1 MKRFLSILVPIALYG
16 MSSDAYAALSCK
28 EIVELNSYNTKSDI
42 IIKMMKSNPVGFGQG
57 ELDCL
62 KRNNVPADII
72 AAGEEIVSQNAGPA
86 PSEMNEGGSELE
98 AVEEDSDSGRVF
110 EDENSPEKIMVA
122 RNNLKSNKPAN
133 ASYMFF
139 ELLTNNEYPE
149 YTTEINF
156 YMAKSLEKLKLY
168 QSSYDYYT
176 KVVKAG
182 PKSQY
187 FNLALPRLVRLSQIT
202 GDELILKRV
211 AEVLPPQNFPRK
223 AKNHLFYLLGVKN
236 FEDMQINEARSNF
249 NKVTSRSLLALKAE
263 FYLGVL
269 SISKKDPRR
278 DPKAYAEASRA
289 FRSVY
294 EERVEPQDE
303 REAQQINKI
312 KDLALLNDASIYYS
326 LQRFSDASK
335 LYQGLDRE
343 SVYWP
348 ESLFRDAWA
357 NFWMENLDV
366 TLGKI
371 LTVESPYFKD
381 NQFIPETEI
390 LKALTYLKF
399 CDFNRVE
406 DIVTNFR
413 AQYDPIHTELKT
425 VLEEYQS
432 KEARAGADQLW
443 DFYFDGDEPRETKL
457 PKALFSRVLNN
468 QDLAN
473 AAYNIK
479 LMREEYERINLQRP
493 QWKDTVGVSLQKELE
508 NSILKN
514 KKLAG
519 LLLLKAF
526 KQQDDMILNLL
537 NQTEFIEID
546 VKDKKGQKL
555 IELAN
560 NVSAIDFNQKFN
572 VDFATSAAVIYW
584 PFNKEFWAD
593 ELGYYSIL
601 PDNACSQ

>member
-1 MKRFLSILVPIALYG
+1 MKRFLSILAPLALYG

-28 EIVELNSYNTKSDI
+28 EIVELNSYNTKSEI
-42 IIKMMKSNPVGFGQG
+42 IIKMMRSNPVGFGEG
-57 ELDCL
+57 DVACL
-62 KRNNVPADII
+62 KKNSMPADII
-72 AAGEEIVSQNAGPA
+72 KAAQEIANENSGPA
-86 PSEMNEGGSELE
+86 PEMETGPSELDSL
-98 AVEEDSDSGRVF
+98 EEENDGSRMF
-110 EDENSPEKIMVA
+110 EEENRPEKIMIA
-122 RNNLKSNKPAN
+122 RNNIKSNKPAS
-133 ASYMFF
+133 ASYLFYEM
-139 ELLTNNEYPE
+139 LKNNEYPE
-149 YTTEINF
+149 YKTELNF
-156 YMAKSLEKLKLY
+156 YMGKSLEKLKLY
-168 QSSYDYYT
+168 QSAYDYYT

-202 GDELILKRV
+202 GDERILKRV

-223 AKNHLFYLLGVKN
+223 AKNNLFYLLGVKN
-236 FEDMQINEARSNF
+236 YEDKKIRDARSNF

-263 FYLGVL
+263 FYLGVIAVKTNPL
-269 SISKKDPRR
+269 QASK
-278 DPKAYAEASRA
+278 A

-303 REAQQINKI
+303 REAAQINKI
-312 KDLALLNDASIYYS
+312 KDLALLNNASIYYS
-326 LQRFSDASK
+326 GKKFSDASK
-335 LYQGLDRE
+335 LYQAMNRE
-343 SVYWP
+343 SSYWP
-348 ESLFRDAWA
+348 ESLFRDAWS
-357 NFWMENLDV
+357 NFMLNNLDI

-371 LTVESPYFKD
+371 LTVESPYFRD

-390 LKALTYLKF
+390 LKALTYLRF

-406 DIVTNFR
+406 DIVLAFR
-413 AQYDPIHTELKT
+413 ALYEPVHRELKS

-432 KEARAGADQLW
+432 KEARASADRLW
-443 DFYFDGDEPRETKL
+443 DFYFDGEEVRETKL
-457 PKALFSRVLNN
+457 PKALFNRVLNN
-468 QDLAN
+468 QDLSN

-479 LMREEYERINLQRP
+479 LMREEFERIGLQKP
-493 QWKDTVGVSLQKELE
+493 QWKDAVGIDLQKELE

-519 LLLLKAF
+519 VLLLKAL
-526 KQQDDMILNLL
+526 KRQDDLILNLL

-560 NVSAIDFNQKFN
+560 NVSSIDFNQKFN
-572 VDFATSAAVIYW
+572 VDFATSADVIYW
-584 PFNKEFWAD
+584 PFNKEFWSD

-601 PDNACSQ
+601 PDNACSAQ

>member
-1 MKRFLSILVPIALYG
+1 MKRFLSILAPIALYG
-16 MSSDAYAALSCK
+16 MSSNAYAALSCK
-28 EIVELNSYNTKSDI
+28 EIVELHSYNTKSEI
-42 IIKMMKSNPVGFGQG
+42 IIKMMEGNPVGFGEG
-57 ELDCL
+57 EVTCL
-62 KRNNVPADII
+62 QRNKMPTDII
-72 AAGEEIVSQNAGPA
+72 EAAQRIASQNAGP
-86 PSEMNEGGSELE
+86 SNETINEAANELE
-98 AVEEDSDSGRVF
+98 SIEDDTESSRMFEEEDR
-110 EDENSPEKIMVA
+110 PEKIMVA

-133 ASYMFF
+133 ASYLFF
-139 ELLTNNEYPE
+139 EMLKENAYPE
-149 YTTEINF
+149 YKTELNF

-168 QSSYDYYT
+168 QSAHDYYT
-176 KVVKAG
+176 KVIKAG
-182 PKSQY
+182 PNSQY

-202 GDELILKRV
+202 GDEAILKRV

-223 AKNHLFYLLGVKN
+223 VKNYFYYFLGVKK
-236 FEDMQINEARSNF
+236 FDEKKINEARMSF

-263 FYLGVL
+263 FYLGVVAVKTNNAK
-269 SISKKDPRR
+269 SFS
-278 DPKAYAEASRA
+278 EASRA

-303 REAQQINKI
+303 REELQINKI
-312 KDLALLNDASIYYS
+312 RQLALLNNASIYYT
-326 LQRFSDASK
+326 LKKFSDASK
-335 LYQGLDRE
+335 LYQAFDRE
-343 SVYWP
+343 STYWP

-357 NFWMENLDV
+357 NFMLNNLDI

-371 LTVESPYFKD
+371 LTVESPYFRE

-390 LKALTYLKF
+390 LKALTYLRF

-406 DIVTNFR
+406 DIILNFR
-413 AQYDPIHTELKT
+413 ATYEPVHQEIKK

-432 KEARAGADQLW
+432 KEARASADRLW
-443 DFYFDGDEPRETKL
+443 DFYFDGEEPRETNI
-457 PKALFSRVLNN
+457 PKALFNRVLNN
-468 QDLAN
+468 QDLSN

-479 LMREEYERINLQRP
+479 LMREEHDRIDLQKP
-493 QWKDTVGVSLQKELE
+493 QWKDAVGLDLQKELE
-508 NSILKN
+508 NSVLRN

-519 LLLLKAF
+519 VLLLKAL

-560 NVSAIDFNQKFN
+560 NVSSINFNQKFN
-572 VDFATSAAVIYW
+572 VDFATSADVIYW

-601 PDNACSQ
+601 PDNACSAQ

>member
-1 MKRFLSILVPIALYG
+1 MKRFLSILASLALYG

-28 EIVELNSYNTKSDI
+28 EIVELNSYNTKSEI
-42 IIKMMKSNPVGFGQG
+42 IIKMMKSNPVGFGAA
-57 ELDCL
+57 DVACL
-62 KRNNVPADII
+62 KKNSMPADII
-72 AAGEEIVSQNAGPA
+72 EAAQEIANQNSGPEPEMEAGP
-86 PSEMNEGGSELE
+86 SELDSLE
-98 AVEEDSDSGRVF
+98 DDNDGSRMFEE
-110 EDENSPEKIMVA
+110 ENRPEKIMIA
-122 RNNLKSNKPAN
+122 RNNIKSNKPAS
-133 ASYMFF
+133 ASYLFYEM
-139 ELLTNNEYPE
+139 LKNNEYPE
-149 YTTEINF
+149 YKTELNF
-156 YMAKSLEKLKLY
+156 YMGKSLEKLKLY
-168 QSSYDYYT
+168 QSAYDYYT

-202 GDELILKRV
+202 GDERILKRV

-223 AKNHLFYLLGVKN
+223 AKNNLFYLLGVKN
-236 FEDMQINEARSNF
+236 YEDKKIRDARSNF

-263 FYLGVL
+263 FYLGVIAVKTNPL
-269 SISKKDPRR
+269 QASK
-278 DPKAYAEASRA
+278 A

-303 REAQQINKI
+303 REAAQINKI
-312 KDLALLNDASIYYS
+312 KELALLNNASIYYS
-326 LQRFSDASK
+326 GKKFSDASK
-335 LYQGLDRE
+335 LYQAMDRG
-343 SVYWP
+343 SIYWP

-357 NFWMENLDV
+357 NFMLNNLDI

-371 LTVESPYFKD
+371 LTVESPYFKE

-390 LKALTYLKF
+390 LKALTYLRF

-406 DIVTNFR
+406 DIVLTFR
-413 AQYDPIHTELKT
+413 GSYEPVHQELKKI
-425 VLEEYQS
+425 LEEYQA
-432 KEARAGADQLW
+432 KEARSSADRLW
-443 DFYFDGDEPRETKL
+443 DFYFDGEEVRETQL
-457 PKALFSRVLNN
+457 PKALFNRVLNN
-468 QDLAN
+468 QDLSN

-479 LMREEYERINLQRP
+479 LMREEFERINLQKP
-493 QWKDTVGVSLQKELE
+493 QWKDTVGVDLQKELE

-519 LLLLKAF
+519 VLLLKAF
-526 KQQDDMILNLL
+526 KQQDDLILNLL

-572 VDFATSAAVIYW
+572 VDFATSADVIYW
-584 PFNKEFWAD
+584 PFNKEFWSD

-601 PDNACSQ
+601 PDNACSAQ

>member
-1 MKRFLSILVPIALYG
+1 MKRFLSILAPLALYG

-28 EIVELNSYNTKSDI
+28 EIVELHSYKTKSEI
-42 IIKMMKSNPVGFGQG
+42 IIKMMEGNPVGFGDA
-57 ELDCL
+57 EVTCL
-62 KRNNVPADII
+62 KRNKVPEDII
-72 AAGEEIVSQNAGPA
+72 QAAERIAAQNAGP
-86 PSEMNEGGSELE
+86 SESTMMEAASEL
-98 AVEEDSDSGRVF
+98 DSV
-110 EDENSPEKIMVA
+110 EDEGDSSRMFEEEERPEKIMVA
-122 RNNLKSNKPAN
+122 RNNLKSNKPAS
-133 ASYMFF
+133 ASYQFYDLIKNETYPQYKT
-139 ELLTNNEYPE
+139 EL
-149 YTTEINF
+149 NF

-168 QSSYDYYT
+168 QSAHDYYT
-176 KVVKAG
+176 KVIKAG

-202 GDELILKRV
+202 GDEAILKRV

-223 AKNHLFYLLGVKN
+223 AKNHLYYLLGVKK
-236 FEDMQINEARSNF
+236 FDDKKINEARMSF

-263 FYLGVL
+263 FYLGVIAVKTNNAK
-269 SISKKDPRR
+269 SFS
-278 DPKAYAEASRA
+278 EASRA

-303 REAQQINKI
+303 REEQQINKI
-312 KDLALLNDASIYYS
+312 RQLALLNNASIYYT
-326 LQRFSDASK
+326 LKKFSDASK
-335 LYQGLDRE
+335 LYQGVDRE
-343 SVYWP
+343 STYWP

-357 NFWMENLDV
+357 NFMMNNLDI

-371 LTVESPYFKD
+371 LTVESPYFRD

-390 LKALTYLKF
+390 LKALTYLRF

-406 DIVTNFR
+406 DIVATFR
-413 AQYDPIHTELKT
+413 STYEPVHQELKS

-432 KEARAGADQLW
+432 KEARASADRLW
-443 DFYFDGDEPRETKL
+443 DFYFDGEEPRETKL
-457 PKALFSRVLNN
+457 PKALFNRVLNN
-468 QDLAN
+468 QDLSN

-479 LMREEYERINLQRP
+479 LMREEFERINLQKP
-493 QWKDTVGVSLQKELE
+493 QWKDAVGLDLQKNLE
-508 NSILKN
+508 DSILKN

-519 LLLLKAF
+519 VLLLKAL

-560 NVSAIDFNQKFN
+560 NVNSINFNQKFN
-572 VDFATSAAVIYW
+572 VDFATSADVIYW
-584 PFNKEFWAD
+584 PFNKEFWSD

-601 PDNACSQ
+601 PDNACSAQ